1 MYQNNF
7 EHFTVYKIAESPIQQ
22 NKQNVQQITIRNQ
35 I

>member
-7 EHFTVYKIAESPIQQ
+7 EHFVYKIAESTIQQ